1 MGKGDYESSSLGE
14 DAKEAKTWESM
25 NKEEETLKYSN
36 QAFND
41 PYFEIYQCFLFGE
54 HMNDEQK
61 HFTSSVR
68 THFSK

>member
-41 PYFEIYQCFLFGE
+41 PYFEVYYLF
-54 HMNDEQK
+54 
-61 HFTSSVR
+61 SV
-68 THFSK
+68 